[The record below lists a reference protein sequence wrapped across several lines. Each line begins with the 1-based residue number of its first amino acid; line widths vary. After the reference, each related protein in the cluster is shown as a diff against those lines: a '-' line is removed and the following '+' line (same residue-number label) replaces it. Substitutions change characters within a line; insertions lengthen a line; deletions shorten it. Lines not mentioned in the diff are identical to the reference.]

1 MANYKGIEVDDAV
14 RPLLPHM
21 AMVEDYRESLQAL
34 QAVWDNL
41 NLLGQMS
48 GTTAEMGR
56 TREAFTTLT
65 GDLLN
70 SLAERTLAKRC
81 QEMAAKAQM
90 VIDVLIRNLFERT
103 ADIGFLATDDDIRS
117 FLSRP
122 DDALRLQQRFREYV
136 AKYSV
141 YEDIVLLS
149 PDGRVLVRLQ
159 DEVQVGAVTEAWV
172 REAQTTRA
180 GYVERYGR
188 SQLFP
193 ERPPVLIYAYR
204 VTGSGGETLGV
215 LALGFRFADE
225 MQRIFRSLLQAGDPG
240 VMALLDCNGQ
250 VIASSDRWQVPLG
263 AEIVMPQ
270 GGVQRVRFAGRSYLA
285 VACPTKGYQGYF
297 GPGWRGLVMLPL
309 AQAFEFQEDDEPGA
323 AIPSRLLPSVL
334 AGRAFPASLRAI
346 PRKADA
352 IQRDLN
358 RSVWNGT
365 VRHSSGNSTASN
377 PAFSKILLWE
387 ISRTAMRMREVFA
400 RSIGNLQTTVL
411 SSLLADCRHFASLAI
426 DIMDRNLYE
435 RANDCRW
442 WALDPGIRRLLAGP
456 AGNAQSEGLGK
467 VLSYINSLYT
477 VYDNLLVFDT
487 QGVVVAVS
495 NPAQAERVGQ
505 PLGESWVDACL
516 ALDDSQRYAV
526 SPFAPTPLYDGRPT
540 YAYLAAIRAP
550 ETSRVIGGIAIVF
563 DSEPQFAAML
573 SDALPHETSGETVA
587 GSFALFVDAGGHVI
601 ASSSAAYRV
610 GERVELPAELCDVP
624 PEGRAMLIEF
634 AGQVMAVG
642 ARRSA
647 GYREYK
653 GAADAYRNDVSA
665 LVFMP
670 LGDFDPAATLPA
682 AGGEVGRQRA
692 ISDSGRIGREIATF
706 YLGAY
711 WLGLPIE
718 AVVEAVELVSAAR
731 LPNAPPQVY
740 GAFLHR
746 GDTLPLYN
754 LHAAL
759 GLAPPAEEGARCQ
772 VVVIRGDDGTR
783 FGILVDALGEVPD
796 VPLDAIADVSSIY
809 VGVTPVLASLVKVSE
824 EPGAPMLT
832 LLSVSS
838 MASSL
843 RG

>member
-1 MANYKGIEVDDAV
+1 MANYKGIEVDDTV

-41 NLLGQMS
+41 NLLGQLS
-48 GTTAEMGR
+48 GTTAEMGS
-56 TREAFTTLT
+56 TREAFSALT

-81 QEMAAKAQM
+81 QEMDAKAQM
-90 VIDVLIRNLFERT
+90 VIDILIRNLFERT

-117 FLSRP
+117 FALRP
-122 DDALRLQQRFREYV
+122 ADPLRLQQRFREYV

-149 PDGRVLVRLQ
+149 PGGEVLVRLQ
-159 DEVQVGAVTEAWV
+159 DDAQVSAIGESWV
-172 REAQTTRA
+172 REALTTRQ

-193 ERPPVLIYAYR
+193 GRPPALIYAYR
-204 VTGSGGETLGV
+204 IASSSGETIGV
-215 LALGFRFADE
+215 LALSFRFADE
-225 MQRIFRSLLQAGDPG
+225 MQRIFRSLSQAGDPG
-240 VMALLDCNGQ
+240 VLALLDCNGQ
-250 VIASSDRWQVPLG
+250 VIACSDRWQVPLG
-263 AEIVMPQ
+263 AEIDIPR
-270 GGVQRVRFAGRSYLA
+270 GGVQRIRFAGRSYLA

-309 AQAFEFQEDDEPGA
+309 AQAFEFQEEEARGGVPE
-323 AIPSRLLPSVL
+323 RLLPSVL
-334 AGRAFPASLRAI
+334 AGRAFPESLRAI

-365 VRHSSGNSTASN
+365 VRHSSAASTASN

-442 WALDPGIRRLLAGP
+442 WALDPTMRRLMATASGS
-456 AGNAQSEGLGK
+456 ARREGLER
-467 VLSYINSLYT
+467 VLGYINGLYT

-487 QGVVVAVS
+487 AGVVVAVS
-495 NPAQAERVGQ
+495 NPAHGELVGHV
-505 PLGESWVDACL
+505 LGEPWVEACL
-516 ALDDSQRYAV
+516 KLDDSQRYAV
-526 SPFAPTPLYDGRPT
+526 TPFAPTPLYAGRPT
-540 YAYLAAIRAP
+540 YAYLAALRAP
-550 ETSRVIGGIAIVF
+550 EAHEVVGGIAIVF
-563 DSEPQFAAML
+563 DSAPQFAAML
-573 SDALPHETSGETVA
+573 ADALPHETSGETVA
-587 GSFALFVDAGGHVI
+587 GSFALFVDPAGNVV
-601 ASSSAAYRV
+601 SSSTADWQPGQHV
-610 GERVELPAELCDVP
+610 DLPPELLAPPAE
-624 PEGRAMLIEF
+624 GYATLIEF

-642 ARRSA
+642 ARRST

-653 GAADAYRNDVSA
+653 GADDSYRNEVTA

-670 LGDFDPAATLPA
+670 LGAFDPLAVLPA
-682 AGGEVGRQRA
+682 ENAEVGRQRA
-692 ISDSGRIGREIATF
+692 AVEAGKASQEIATF
-706 YLGAY
+706 HLGGY
-711 WLGLPIE
+711 WLGLPID
-718 AVVEAVELVSAAR
+718 AVVEAVELISAAR

-746 GDTLPLYN
+746 GETLPLYN

-759 GLAPPAEEGARCQ
+759 GLPAPPEEGVRGQ
-772 VVVIRGDDGTR
+772 VVVIRGEDGAC
-783 FGILVDALGEVPD
+783 FGILVDALGEIPE

-824 EPGAPMLT
+824 ERGAPMLT
-832 LLSVSS
+832 LLSVAS
-838 MASSL
+838 MAQSL
-843 RG
+843 RS